1 MRGLLSGLLCVCLA
15 SMAAAQEKKP
25 GPPPARFGI
34 TPDLETYPQGTA
46 KQTLQS
52 IAKALDRKRIEYV
65 LAHLTDPSF
74 VDEKV
79 DSLGGKFDVLVQQTA
94 DHLNE
99 DPKKTQLFRK
109 FLTAGEVTES
119 GTTAKVTH
127 KDAPGRQVTLRQI
140 EGRWFIQNEDTPEK
154 K

>member
-1 MRGLLSGLLCVCLA
+1 GDCARGATPQAALRRVTLLQTRRRDNHNHWSCSNRAFGGSAMRGLLSCLLCVCLV
-15 SMAAAQEKKP
+15 SVAAAQEKKP

-34 TPDLETYPQGTA
+34 TADLETYSQGTA

-79 DSLGGKFDVLVQQTA
+79 DSLGGKFDVLVQQT
-94 DHLNE
+94 
-99 DPKKTQLFRK
+99 
-109 FLTAGEVTES
+109 
-119 GTTAKVTH
+119 
-127 KDAPGRQVTLRQI
+127 
-140 EGRWFIQNEDTPEK
+140 
-154 K
+154 

>member
-1 MRGLLSGLLCVCLA
+1 MRGLLSGLLCVCLV
-15 SMAAAQEKKP
+15 SVAATQEKKA
-25 GPPPARFGI
+25 GPPPVRFGI
-34 TPDLETYPQGTA
+34 APDLETYPQGTA
-46 KQTLQS
+46 KQTLLS
-52 IAKALDRKRIEYV
+52 IAKALDRKRVEYV

-79 DSLGGKFDVLVQQTA
+79 DSVGGKFDVLVQQTA

-109 FLTAGEVTES
+109 FLTQGEVTES